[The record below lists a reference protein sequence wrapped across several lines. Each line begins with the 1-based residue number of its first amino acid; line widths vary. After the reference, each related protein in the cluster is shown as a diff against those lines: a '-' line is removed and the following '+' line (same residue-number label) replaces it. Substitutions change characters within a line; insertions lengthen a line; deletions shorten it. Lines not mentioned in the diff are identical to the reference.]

1 MKAAGFNR
9 AAGASAALII
19 LVANLGGWYLVRKAT
34 SDLGQEFGH
43 RLVSV
48 GRAVSAGLDPDRIDN
63 LRPGS
68 AARELVAGQLE
79 HVRDQIKLS
88 KLFLFDRNLSVVAG
102 GGPERPF
109 ERAGYL
115 ELYPDLLAA
124 AWGGEASSSPVRY
137 VEGVPFMDALAPV
150 LGLDGEVRFL
160 LAVEDSP
167 RRLQVFRG
175 SYVTLA
181 IVGFLSTLIVVGL
194 VVAQAKVLGRLD
206 EARGRMADADRLKA
220 LGQLGATV
228 AHEIRNPLTSL
239 SASAQV
245 VLRRWRTSSRVDE
258 EILEDLPKEVER
270 INRIITDFL
279 AFSRE
284 TPLEASVASPR
295 AFVERGVR
303 TAAPDGAVAGV
314 SVRLLDDAG
323 SPAEA
328 SFDTAK
334 LQQVL
339 QNLLL
344 NAAHATEGGEGGE
357 GREVRVAS
365 GGGGRGASGRWWFE
379 VCDDGPGVPTDLRP
393 RVFEP
398 YFTSKA
404 QGTGLGLAVS
414 RQVVQAH
421 GGEIECGDD
430 EGGGAR
436 FRVTL
441 PAFVRSPDD
450 RRSG

>member
-34 SDLGQEFGH
+34 SDLGMEFGH
-43 RLVSV
+43 RLISV
-48 GRAVSAGLDPDRIDN
+48 GRATSAGLDPDRIDN

-68 AARELVAGQLE
+68 AARELVSGQLQQ
-79 HVRDQIKLS
+79 VREQIKVS
-88 KLFLFDRNLSVVAG
+88 KLFLFDRDLRVVAG
-102 GGPERPF
+102 GDSEHPG
-109 ERAGYL
+109 ERAAYL
-115 ELYPDLLAA
+115 ALYPELLAA

-137 VEGVPFMDALAPV
+137 VEGVPFMDALTPV
-150 LGLDGEVRFL
+150 LGLDGEVRLL

-167 RRLQVFRG
+167 HRLQVFRG
-175 SYVTLA
+175 SYVTLGV
-181 IVGFLSTLIVVGL
+181 VGFLSTLIVIGL
-194 VVAQAKVLGRLD
+194 GVAQAKVLGRLD
-206 EARGRMADADRLKA
+206 EARGRMAEADRLKA

-284 TPLEASVASPR
+284 TPLAPSLASPR
-295 AFVERGVR
+295 AFVERAVR
-303 TAAPDGAVAGV
+303 TTAPDGTVAGV
-314 SVRLLDDAG
+314 NVRLLDDAG

-328 SFDTAK
+328 SFDGAK

-344 NAAHATEGGEGGE
+344 NAAHACEGDAARG
-357 GREVRVAS
+357 VRVAS

-379 VCDDGPGVPTDLRP
+379 VCDDGPGVPADLRP

-414 RQVVQAH
+414 RQVAQAH
-421 GGEIECGDD
+421 GGDIECGDAP
-430 EGGGAR
+430 GGGAR

-441 PAFVRSPDD
+441 PVLPRSLED

>member
-48 GRAVSAGLDPDRIDN
+48 GRAVSAGLDPDWIDN

-79 HVRDQIKLS
+79 HVRDQIKVS

-102 GGPERPF
+102 GGPESPF

-115 ELYPDLLAA
+115 ELYPELLTA
-124 AWGGEASSSPVRY
+124 AWGGEALSSPVRY

-167 RRLQVFRG
+167 HRLQVFRG

-206 EARGRMADADRLKA
+206 EARGRMVEADRLKA

-258 EILEDLPKEVER
+258 EMLEDLPKEVAR

-303 TAAPDGAVAGV
+303 TAAPDGDVAGV
-314 SVRLLDDAG
+314 RVRLLDDAS

-328 SFDTAK
+328 SFDAAK

-344 NAAHATEGGEGGE
+344 NAAHASEGAE

-365 GGGGRGASGRWWFE
+365 GGGGRGAAGRWWFE
-379 VCDDGPGVPTDLRP
+379 VCDDGPGVPADLRP

-421 GGEIECGDD
+421 GGDIECGDA